1 MRLTA
6 RAKINWTL
14 DIVGQR
20 TDGYHLMDMLMQ
32 PVTLADTI
40 TLTPAD
46 EITLTTGGS
55 PLLPADEKHL
65 SYRAAAALKQ
75 HTGYP
80 SGAAIHV
87 EKHIPVGAGMGGGS
101 ADAAGVL
108 IGLNKLWGLNLP
120 LSKLEAIGLRLGAD
134 VPFCIRGGLTRTTG
148 IGEVMEDLPCSRL
161 WPLVVIQPCEGLST
175 KEIFTAY
182 HEGVVDARPD
192 NDAAALALASG
203 DAAALSAAMANVMQ
217 PVSEARRPGIH
228 EAICALT
235 EQGAFAA
242 RMTGSGSA
250 VFGAFSDESTA
261 AKAYEALR
269 PRWERTF
276 LCATCME
283 SVVFEDDD

>member
-1 MRLTA
+1 MRLKA

-20 TDGYHLMDMLMQ
+20 ADGYHLMDMLMQ
-32 PVTLADTI
+32 PVTLADDI
-40 TLTPAD
+40 ALAPAD

-65 SYRAAAALKQ
+65 AYRAAMALKK

-80 SGAAIHV
+80 GGAAIHV

-108 IGLNKLWGLNLP
+108 VVLNRLWGLNLP
-120 LSKLEAIGLRLGAD
+120 QSELEAIGLTLGAD

-148 IGEVMEDLPCSRL
+148 IGEVMEDLPCGKN

-192 NDAAALALASG
+192 NDAAAQALANG
-203 DAAALSAAMANVMQ
+203 NAAALSTAMANVMQ

-228 EAICALT
+228 EAIAALK

-242 RMTGSGSA
+242 QMTGSGSA
-250 VFGAFSDESTA
+250 VFGVFADDASAATA
-261 AKAYEALR
+261 YDTLR
-269 PRWERTF
+269 ARWECTC
-276 LCATCME
+276 LCETCTE
-283 SVVFEDDD
+283 SVVIDHEN